1 MLNWRIWGNF
11 FFFEKCEQTYK
22 IYYTIDPI
30 KYALFFFAC
39 ACVYVCDFFFKHKFH
54 LFVVLEKERI
64 EKKKLHNNLWLW
76 NTGLYA
82 FMWQNLTTIYVN
94 FIFYNDIFAQN
105 GNALHTHP
113 TSDCWP
119 PTNYTTVKPCMAFNN
134 CTFQNCGTLDTGTC
148 GQIDRFSVLFI
159 NWIFFCHEA
168 VKWPKNT
175 LKLTKIKRFETY
187 RLQPHS
193 LDQLLRS
200 VQFDIRFQV
209 LPSDAPIHFQ
219 QLFVFPQ
226 SIGTILMHLF
236 DAMSLNTNTSLK

>member
-1 MLNWRIWGNF
+1 MHVYLDILVNPIIWK
-11 FFFEKCEQTYK
+11 KCSFKCTK
-22 IYYTIDPI
+22 L
-30 KYALFFFAC
+30 LFFSHPTLEIYIARNLFC
-39 ACVYVCDFFFKHKFH
+39 FRLVCMFIIFFGKIFIMKC
-54 LFVVLEKERI
+54 
-64 EKKKLHNNLWLW
+64 LHYNLWIW

-113 TSDCWP
+113 TSDCWS
-119 PTNYTTVKPCMAFNN
+119 PTNYTAVKPCMAFNN

-148 GQIDRFSVLFI
+148 GKIDRFSILFS
-159 NWIFFCHEA
+159 
-168 VKWPKNT
+168 KNT
-175 LKLTKIKRFETY
+175 LKTKKIERFETY

-219 QLFVFPQ
+219 RLFVFRQ

-236 DAMSLNTNTSLK
+236 DAMSLNTNTFLK